1 MRGHDVYI
9 ISDCFNYGVTYNMY
23 GMQVP
28 MSPDDHFQDL
38 KRVIG
43 AIGGKARRISVI
55 MPMLYEGRQHKR
67 TARESLDCALALQE
81 LVNMGVANIITFDAH
96 DSRVQNAIPLAGFD
110 NVRCTYQMI
119 KALCRNV
126 PDIKLDRDHLAVVS
140 RMRGG
145 MGHACTIRLCW
156 GWISVCSTSVAT
168 TPSSLTEPTRS
179 GRTSIS
185 DATCTARTQ
194 SSSTA

>member
-81 LVNMGVANIITFDAH
+81 LVNMGVAT
-96 DSRVQNAIPLAGFD
+96 
-110 NVRCTYQMI
+110 
-119 KALCRNV
+119 
-126 PDIKLDRDHLAVVS
+126 
-140 RMRGG
+140 
-145 MGHACTIRLCW
+145 
-156 GWISVCSTSVAT
+156 
-168 TPSSLTEPTRS
+168 
-179 GRTSIS
+179 
-185 DATCTARTQ
+185 
-194 SSSTA
+194 